1 MTRSLLLLCSLLV
14 AAQAFAPALQV
25 TSRITSLQAANLD
38 DAVLSRRSAL
48 ATGLAGLMV
57 ALPIAAANAE
67 STDDM
72 VKRIAAQSA
81 SANAAARVKA
91 EEQEKKDKEAGE
103 QGKILVPAF
112 LLGSVGLSLPFFLP
126 NLIRLGKKTASMGED
141 DGYGNKKK

>member
-1 MTRSLLLLCSLLV
+1 
-14 AAQAFAPALQV
+14 
-25 TSRITSLQAANLD
+25 
-38 DAVLSRRSAL
+38 
-48 ATGLAGLMV
+48 MV